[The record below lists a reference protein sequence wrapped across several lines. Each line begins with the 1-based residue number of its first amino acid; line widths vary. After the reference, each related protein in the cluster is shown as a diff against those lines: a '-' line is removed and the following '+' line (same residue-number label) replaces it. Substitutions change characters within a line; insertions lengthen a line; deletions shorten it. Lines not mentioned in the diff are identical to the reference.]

1 MKRILLLITCCMAQ
15 FGYTQVKLSPQ
26 AEISIVTIGPYQNE
40 IYSAFGHSGIRV
52 YDPAI
57 SMDVFFNYGVFD
69 FEKPNFLLNFTMG
82 LLEYRLDK
90 ARYPRMVNF
99 YASQNRYIHEQVL
112 NLTTGQLQRLY
123 EFLAWNAQPENMY
136 YNYDYFYDNCATRL
150 RLAMEKV
157 FADSVTFD
165 GSYITTDYSIRDL
178 TDLYLGYQP
187 WGDLGIDICLGLPM
201 DIKATPYMYMFLPD
215 YIESAFN
222 HATLLGNGEEVPLI
236 KETIVRYEPKPAV
249 TPVTFFSPLVV
260 FSLILVG
267 GLLITFFG
275 YKSGRSFF
283 GFDIFLFTL
292 IGIIGWLLLLLWT
305 VTDHKAAANN
315 LNLLWAF
322 PLHFPAALM
331 LLSKK
336 WTNLKIKY
344 FRFFAL
350 WQGFVLIAWF
360 LVPQDLHEALI
371 PLSLLVLVRSFY
383 IQYYLAKS
391 MQGKKLFTGTNK

>member
-1 MKRILLLITCCMAQ
+1 
-15 FGYTQVKLSPQ
+15 
-26 AEISIVTIGPYQNE
+26 
-40 IYSAFGHSGIRV
+40 
-52 YDPAI
+52 
-57 SMDVFFNYGVFD
+57 
-69 FEKPNFLLNFTMG
+69 
-82 LLEYRLDK
+82 
-90 ARYPRMVNF
+90 
-99 YASQNRYIHEQVL
+99 
-112 NLTTGQLQRLY
+112 
-123 EFLAWNAQPENMY
+123 
-136 YNYDYFYDNCATRL
+136 
-150 RLAMEKV
+150 
-157 FADSVTFD
+157 
-165 GSYITTDYSIRDL
+165 
-178 TDLYLGYQP
+178 
-187 WGDLGIDICLGLPM
+187 
-201 DIKATPYMYMFLPD
+201 
-215 YIESAFN
+215 
-222 HATLLGNGEEVPLI
+222 
-236 KETIVRYEPKPAV
+236 
-249 TPVTFFSPLVV
+249 VTFFSPLVV